1 MKEYLH
7 IPDEIRRF
15 FRLDG
20 SRSLLIK
27 GPAGTGKTTLALQ
40 IMEDLGRP
48 ESSFYL
54 TTRVSDEAL
63 FQQFPWLKEEEMKRK
78 IVDAGKILLESLYG
92 RKKRISPVLPDEDLE
107 KIESAR
113 KFLKDINAKGA
124 PPEKTDRTWMNRVFA
139 KYGRIPEIEYTYDR
153 IDTILPEKAMIV
165 IDSVEG
171 LTHRHRTDSEDFI
184 TMLQKDL
191 VENSNTDVIFV
202 LEKEE
207 APELEY
213 LVDGVVGLSFME
225 TYARRIREISLNKLR
240 SIKISQPKYIF
251 TLNNGK
257 FRSFDINDY
266 ETDRISDWEPVE
278 ESGDRYSTGI
288 SDLDAILGG
297 GLKKGS
303 YNVVELGPNVSL
315 EDYYLIMRPLWLN
328 FITHDRGI
336 FAVLVGGS
344 TPDNIM
350 NEGIKFLGGLEIAEK
365 YAKDHVRIVDY
376 FSEDDPR
383 PYILPLLNKDREE
396 LYEMYSKNLRE
407 LRGEKNRPIMDYAG
421 FDTIEYLRGD
431 TLAIRD
437 VLQTVARTK
446 KSEDIGMCAVRPGL
460 KLGQEIMNLAD
471 TYIRLF
477 VKDRVLCLYGIKPKT
492 PAYAVVVDKEKGLPY
507 VRLEPLV

>member
-1 MKEYLH
+1 MRDTN
-7 IPDEIRRF
+7 IPDEIKEF
-15 FRLDG
+15 FRMDG

-40 IMEDLGRP
+40 IMEDLGKP

-63 FQQFPWLKEEEMKRK
+63 FQQFPWLKEEEIKRK

-92 RKKRISPVLPDEDLE
+92 RKKRIYPIIPEEDAE
-107 KIESAR
+107 KIESAK
-113 KFLKDINAKGA
+113 KFLKDINTERT
-124 PPEKTDRTWMNRVFA
+124 PPEKADRTWLNKVFA

-153 IDTILPEKAMIV
+153 IDSILPEKAMIV

-171 LTHRHRTDSEDFI
+171 LTHRHRTDAEDFI

-191 VENSNTDVIFV
+191 VENSNTDVVFV

-213 LVDGVVGLSFME
+213 LVDGVVSLSHME
-225 TYARRIREISLNKLR
+225 IDTKRIREISLDKLR
-240 SIKISQPKYIF
+240 SIEIDQPKYIF

-257 FRSFDINDY
+257 FRSFDIKDN
-266 ETDRISDWEPVE
+266 ISDKKSIWKPNKE
-278 ESGDRYSTGI
+278 EKDRYSTGI
-288 SDLDAILGG
+288 PDLDIILDG

-303 YNVVELGPNVSL
+303 YNAVELGPNVSI
-315 EDYYLIMRPLWLN
+315 EDYYLLMRPLWLN

-350 NEGIKFLGGLEIAEK
+350 EEGVNYLGKDVAEE
-365 YAKDHVRIVDY
+365 YAKKYVRIVDY
-376 FSEDDPR
+376 FSEEDER
-383 PYILPLLNKDREE
+383 PFVLPLLGKDREE
-396 LYEMYSKNLRE
+396 LYEMYAKNLRE
-407 LRGEKNRPIMDYAG
+407 LRGEENRPIMDYAG

-431 TLAIRD
+431 TIAIRD
-437 VLQTVARTK
+437 ILQTVSRTK
-446 KSEDIGMCAVRPGL
+446 KSDDIGMCAVRPGL

-471 TYIRLF
+471 TYMRLF

-492 PAYAVVVDKEKGLPY
+492 PVYAVVVDKEKGLPY
-507 VRLEPLV
+507 VRLEALV